1 MTVTTQCLYQ
11 AQTAPTAQTTI
22 YGPVSSRTIIDKV
35 STYGVAA
42 GDLTINLVAAA
53 GAAGATNVME
63 KKTHAV
69 GESYTWPG
77 VTGHTLNPGDL
88 ISVIASAG
96 AQINLRV
103 NGRSIT

>member
-1 MTVTTQCLYQ
+1 MTVQTQCLYQ

-22 YGPVSSRTIIDKV
+22 FGPVTSRTIIDKV
-35 STYGVAA
+35 SSYGVAA
-42 GDLTINLVAAA
+42 GDLTINLVVAA
-53 GAAGATNVME
+53 GAAAATNVVE

-69 GESYTWPG
+69 GEAYSWPN
-77 VTGHTLNPGDL
+77 VAGHTLNPGDL

-103 NGRSIT
+103 SGRAIT